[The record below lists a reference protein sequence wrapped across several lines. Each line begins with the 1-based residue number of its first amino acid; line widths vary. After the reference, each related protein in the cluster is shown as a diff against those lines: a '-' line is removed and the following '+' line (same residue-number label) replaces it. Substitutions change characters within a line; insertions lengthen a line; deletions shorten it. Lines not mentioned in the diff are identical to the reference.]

1 MYFSKN
7 QWFEF
12 NKQLD
17 NELLSCKEAVFYW
30 LKVNRAINRKS
41 MSLLLSL
48 VFTIYILAMLFNTD
62 TKDHRSI
69 RNDKTVKK
77 SIIKGVISTIFQ
89 IVC

>member
-41 MSLLLSL
+41 MSL
-48 VFTIYILAMLFNTD
+48 FTII
-62 TKDHRSI
+62 SI
-69 RNDKTVKK
+69 YYTY
-77 SIIKGVISTIFQ
+77 SGHAF
-89 IVC
+89 